1 MRYLLTILLLLITGA
16 ASAQN
21 VFGLSNT
28 GYPQI
33 VGQFNFSWTASTVP
47 DWVSMI
53 GDPFTNVI
61 TGNDTRSGSTVT
73 CSTIATG
80 ASYWQWNGTAAA
92 GYVLIDLQNADFP
105 IELGS
110 GYFFNQS
117 TTYPAGGNMRISGL
131 NPSGVYTLEVYSCR
145 PTVQDNRLTLIDC
158 IDNSGTESINN
169 INSAPS
175 TNNFTSAR
183 NQKILTGTI
192 YRFTGK
198 VPNGSGEISLGIA
211 AAPGNTFGYINA
223 LRVIRTS

>member
-1 MRYLLTILLLLITGA
+1 MRLILTILLLINIA
-16 ASAQN
+16 FAQN
-21 VFGLSNT
+21 PIGLSMT
-28 GYPQI
+28 SYPQV
-33 VGQFNFSWTASTVP
+33 VGQFNFSWTTSTVP

-53 GDPFTNVI
+53 GDPYSTLL

-73 CSTIATG
+73 CSTVGTG
-80 ASYWQWNGTAAA
+80 SSNWEWNLTAAA
-92 GYVLIDLQNADFP
+92 GYVLIDLQNSDFP

-117 TTYPAGGNMRISGL
+117 TSYPAGGNMRISGL

-145 PTVQDNRLTLIDC
+145 PTVQDNRLTLIAC
-158 IDNSGTESINN
+158 IDNSGTETINN

-175 TNNFTSAR
+175 TNSFGTTR

-198 VPNGSGEISLGIA
+198 VPNSSGEISLGIA
-211 AAPGNTFGYINA
+211 AAPTFTFGYINA